1 MDVSHTLDMAIYEW
15 ISSKT
20 IAIVRH
26 CNNWLFINFRAAMK
40 EVICR
45 IGSMEDIETITS
57 RVTSRV
63 NSRQTSRATSRAS
76 SIVKLRKSSSN
87 VEETSKFINPSPRK
101 NSQDQST
108 DLWNFSLKHLL
119 FNFVVHSTEWWCDE
133 KTNLN
138 QFKIILSKTRITLK
152 PP

>member
-1 MDVSHTLDMAIYEW
+1 
-15 ISSKT
+15 
-20 IAIVRH
+20 
-26 CNNWLFINFRAAMK
+26 MK

-108 DLWNFSLKHLL
+108 DL
-119 FNFVVHSTEWWCDE
+119 
-133 KTNLN
+133 
-138 QFKIILSKTRITLK
+138 
-152 PP
+152 